1 MFQPL
6 SKPGAFSFPKPPLQH
21 TALGGS
27 NKFRPHRKCWGQTC
41 PFQPLA
47 CSGINLSLVLSWQLV
62 VLLRTVP
69 KYKSPDILQPDEHS
83 VAFHKDCL
91 WRILVLFGLASLT
104 YFTVSLESNVT
115 MLRTRHARCKIHILW
130 LLWSGQVVH
139 RSQGHEGLSL
149 PPPSAPDL
157 FPFFAKCAQ
166 HCWSAVATY
175 FSSLSVCLPCYACLA
190 WQPKKRAV
198 VEYWWLLFTSSNP

>member
-6 SKPGAFSFPKPPLQH
+6 SEPGAFSFPKPPLQH

-104 YFTVSLESNVT
+104 YFTVRLKSNAGNVT
-115 MLRTRHARCKIHILW
+115 MLRTRHARCTMRILW

-139 RSQGHEGLSL
+139 RSQGHEGSSLPSLTTWLIPLLCQVRSALVGRGNLFLFFICVLSL
-149 PPPSAPDL
+149 LCVLSL
-157 FPFFAKCAQ
+157 
-166 HCWSAVATY
+166 ATEEAC
-175 FSSLSVCLPCYACLA
+175 SGWILMASVH
-190 WQPKKRAV
+190 
-198 VEYWWLLFTSSNP
+198 